1 MPWMMETK
9 NCDVTSFVQARLCK
23 EHHCAMMLAMI
34 SIPSCVRLV
43 VYITLFSLTFCCLS
57 PKIITLR
64 IVIATAICSELFCLF

>member
-34 SIPSCVRLV
+34 SIPCCVRLV
-43 VYITLFSLTFCCLS
+43 VYTAVSH
-57 PKIITLR
+57 PK
-64 IVIATAICSELFCLF
+64 